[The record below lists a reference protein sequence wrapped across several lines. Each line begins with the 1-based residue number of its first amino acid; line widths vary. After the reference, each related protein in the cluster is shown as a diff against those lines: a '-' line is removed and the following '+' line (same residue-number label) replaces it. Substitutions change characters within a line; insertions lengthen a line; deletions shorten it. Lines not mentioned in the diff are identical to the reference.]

1 MRSSLNRPDILLIE
15 DEPDAREALTELL
28 EHHGY
33 SVRSAADGV
42 QALEEAM
49 RKPPDLVIT
58 DLSMPGMTG
67 LEVVERF
74 RASPELADV
83 PVIVVS
89 AHHDVRNR
97 IAGFDLGA
105 DDFLGKPVDL
115 DDLLAR
121 IRRQLVRSS
130 RQHAVARQSMV
141 DDLTGVLNRRGIANF
156 FAREVQR
163 ANDSAIAVMLIDLNG
178 FKAINDQW
186 GHAAGDTMLCAVSR
200 SLQDALRATDRV
212 ARMGGD
218 EFAVVLP
225 DVDRTGYELLA
236 QRVRRISPV
245 VLQLAP
251 QAVVRVGL
259 SLGIAYAETGET
271 FDDVLARA
279 DVAMYEDKRRQK
291 LASEVLT

>member
-1 MRSSLNRPDILLIE
+1 MSRPDILLIE

-28 EHHGY
+28 EHCGY
-33 SVRSAADGV
+33 SVRSAEDGA

-49 RKPPDLVIT
+49 RRPPDLLIT

-74 RASPELADV
+74 RASAELADV

-141 DDLTGVLNRRGIANF
+141 DDLTGMLNRRGIANY
-156 FAREVQR
+156 FARELER
-163 ANDSAIAVMLIDLNG
+163 ARDAAIAVMLIDLNG
-178 FKAINDQW
+178 FKGINDLW
-186 GHAAGDTMLCAVSR
+186 GHAAGDTMLCAVAR
-200 SLQDALRATDRV
+200 GLQDALRATDRV

-225 DVDRTGYELLA
+225 DVGRDGCEGLA

-251 QAVVRVGL
+251 HAAVRAGL
-259 SLGIAYAETGET
+259 SLGIACAEPGET
-271 FDDVLARA
+271 FEDVLARA

-291 LASEVLT
+291 LASEVLTGPR

>member
-1 MRSSLNRPDILLIE
+1 MNRPEILLIE

-28 EHHGY
+28 EHYGY
-33 SVRSAADGV
+33 NVRSVEDGM
-42 QALEEAM
+42 QALQEAV
-49 RKPPDLVIT
+49 RSPPDLVIT
-58 DLSMPGMTG
+58 DLSMPGLTG
-67 LEVVERF
+67 LEVLQRF
-74 RASPELADV
+74 RALPELADI

-130 RQHAVARQSMV
+130 RQHAFARQSMV
-141 DDLTGVLNRRGIANF
+141 DELTGVLNRRGIANF
-156 FAREVQR
+156 YARELAR
-163 ANDSAIAVMLIDLNG
+163 AEAHHSALAVMLIDLND
-178 FKAINDQW
+178 FKNINDVW
-186 GHAAGDTMLCAVSR
+186 GHAAGDTMLSSVAR

-212 ARMGGD
+212 GRMGGD
-218 EFAVVLP
+218 EFAIVLP
-225 DVDRTGYELLA
+225 DVGRDGCEGLA

-245 VLQLAP
+245 VLELAP
-251 QAVVRVGL
+251 HASVRAGL
-259 SLGIAYAETGET
+259 SLGITCAEPGET
-271 FDDVLARA
+271 FEDVLARA

-291 LASEVLT
+291 LASELLT